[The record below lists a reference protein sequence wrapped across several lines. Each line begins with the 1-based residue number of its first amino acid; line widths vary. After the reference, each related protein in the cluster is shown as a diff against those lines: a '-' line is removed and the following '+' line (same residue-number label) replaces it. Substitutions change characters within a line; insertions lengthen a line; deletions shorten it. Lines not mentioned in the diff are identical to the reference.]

1 MGCVLS
7 SEALH
12 DTSPAPA
19 VTVGVGGEVYV
30 YVPGLRAPK
39 YVDLREQLQGSISA
53 DLLLRLQQLRSQ
65 VLITS
70 GKNMPASKSK
80 RLRRSHH
87 QGTVRLQFETTLPC
101 GYYRLHPTS
110 VHCRDRHVLH
120 LFKCICTPVA
130 TDVICSQILEQC
142 PSGVVVEQCEIF
154 DNNQMHSRQDQEL
167 FSNGLQGFGE
177 SNSSPCLCDTLT
189 LVCNVLMLTC
199 AVVDVQI
206 LPPLLIWKRH
216 L

>member
-87 QGTVRLQFETTLPC
+87 QDTSTAVDLEKALVNYLPVLLGFVTGGEKLSSGLVFEWTNVEDEKQETAL
-101 GYYRLHPTS
+101 GSVYYELLS
-110 VHCRDRHVLH
+110 VLH
-120 LFKCICTPVA
+120 LLGYLALQEANICLTPRPPAEGYSPKVTEDNKRDA
-130 TDVICSQILEQC
+130 IELLLKAASYFECALRAVLPHTPEVI
-142 PSGVVVEQCEIF
+142 
-154 DNNQMHSRQDQEL
+154 
-167 FSNGLQGFGE
+167 
-177 SNSSPCLCDTLT
+177 
-189 LVCNVLMLTC
+189 
-199 AVVDVQI
+199 
-206 LPPLLIWKRH
+206 K
-216 L
+216 